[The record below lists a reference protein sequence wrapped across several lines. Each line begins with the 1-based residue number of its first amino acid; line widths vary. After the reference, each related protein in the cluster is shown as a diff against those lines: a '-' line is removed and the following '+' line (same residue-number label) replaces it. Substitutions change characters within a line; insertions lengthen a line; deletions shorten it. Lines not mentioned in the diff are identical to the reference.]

1 MTLGRFIDEQALRF
15 AHRPALV
22 TPAVRWSYA
31 DLHREVA
38 AWQSALTGLGI
49 RPGERVAVWLSNFPD
64 WIAIFFAVTRL
75 GAVLVPLNARFGSHD
90 ARWILDHS
98 ESVALVAMGRYLGR
112 DYAGLLRD
120 ILGIEG
126 HGFLPSPS
134 LPRLRHL
141 VGFCELDG
149 DGVEEAKALRQQ
161 GLAGLAATGTPPP
174 RGVPADPAVLF
185 YTSGTTSVPKGVLLS
200 HDNLLPHSIDCGALL
215 ELTCE
220 DRVLSLYPFFGISG
234 GANKVLSTLAWGA
247 SLVFTDA
254 FRAEEALDLL
264 DRERCTVVHAVDV
277 QMRDLVAAARARGG
291 VPSIGARRC
300 TIGFM
305 TGPDAALAR
314 EMRETLGIERF
325 IHPYGMTETNPMVL
339 RNALDDPFEV
349 CLQPGGRVAPT
360 VEVRIADPDHGADL
374 PDGTPGEILV
384 RGRAVTRGYHRNTEA
399 TAASFLPGGW
409 FRTGDLGV
417 RQPHGLVF
425 YLGRLKD
432 MVKTG
437 GFNVSPAEV
446 ETFLRTHPDVLD
458 VGVTGMPDKRLGE
471 VVVAFVTVRPGSTIA
486 AEALVAY
493 CKGRI
498 ANFKV
503 PRQIRLVEALPYQVG
518 PHGAKLRRDVLRQ
531 VAREDVSA

>member
-1 MTLGRFIDEQALRF
+1 MTLGRFIDEQARRF

-22 TPAVRWSYA
+22 TAAERWTYA

-49 RPGERVAVWLSNFPD
+49 RPGERVAVWLSNFPE
-64 WIAIFFAVTRL
+64 WIAIFLAVTRL
-75 GAVLVPLNARFGSHD
+75 GAVLVPLNARFGSHEV
-90 ARWILDHS
+90 RWILEHS
-98 ESVALVAMGRYLGR
+98 ESVALVAMGRYRGR
-112 DYAGLLRD
+112 DYAALLRD
-120 ILGIEG
+120 ILGIESRR
-126 HGFLPSPS
+126 FLPSPS
-134 LPRLRHL
+134 LPRLRRL
-141 VGFCELDG
+141 IGFCELEG
-149 DGVEEAKALRQQ
+149 DGVEEARRLREE
-161 GLAGLAATGTPPP
+161 GRARLAATGTPPP
-174 RGVPADPAVLF
+174 AGVPADPAVLF

-200 HDNLLPHSIDCGALL
+200 HDNLIPHSTDCGALL
-215 ELTCE
+215 ELTSE

-291 VPSIGARRC
+291 RPSLTGRRS

-305 TGPDAALAR
+305 TGPDAGLAR
-314 EMRETLGIERF
+314 EMREALGIERF

-349 CLQPGGRVAPT
+349 CLQPGGRVAPA
-360 VEVRIADPDHGADL
+360 VEVRIIDPDRGADTL
-374 PDGTPGEILV
+374 DGTPGEILV
-384 RGRAVTRGYHRNTEA
+384 RGRAVTRGYHRNPEA
-399 TAASFLPGGW
+399 TAAAFLPGNW

-417 RQPHGLVF
+417 RQADGLVF

-458 VGVTGMPDKRLGE
+458 AGVTGMPDARLGE
-471 VVVAFVTVRPGSTIA
+471 VVVAFVTLRPGSTIA
-486 AEALVAY
+486 ADALVAY

-498 ANFKV
+498 ANFKT
-503 PRQIRLVEALPYQVG
+503 PRRVRLVETLPYRVG

-531 VAREDVSA
+531 LAREDGSA